1 MRGMFRRKLKDFA
14 EQQKE
19 DSKSLM
25 DRLMQPD
32 ILNDEYYSEFNNGSK
47 DEYRSNI
54 LTPYSMKL
62 PSLIVKDENIDNDDP
77 SILTVGN
84 EVPIFNDEGNIHS
97 INK

>member
-1 MRGMFRRKLKDFA
+1 MRGMFGRKLKDFA

-62 PSLIVKDENIDNDDP
+62 PLLTAINNMLKNIF
-77 SILTVGN
+77 LL
-84 EVPIFNDEGNIHS
+84 
-97 INK
+97 